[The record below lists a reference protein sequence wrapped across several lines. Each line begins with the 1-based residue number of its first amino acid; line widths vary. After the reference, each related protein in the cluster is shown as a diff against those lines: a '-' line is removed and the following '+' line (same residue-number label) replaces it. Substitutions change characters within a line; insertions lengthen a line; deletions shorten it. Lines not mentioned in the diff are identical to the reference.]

1 MRPLTTNEH
10 TIKDTFDA
18 KSRIESIDPYKD
30 STMSDVESL
39 FANVPLER
47 TLQII
52 ERRVYDKKEIP
63 TKLKRSA
70 LRKLIRDTYK
80 KTIFSCNDIYYE
92 KIDGVS
98 MGGSLGSVMANII
111 LTEFER
117 LVINPLISYGI
128 IKFYCRY
135 VDDTLLLI
143 EHDDIEFL
151 LNKFHSFDLN
161 KRFAY
166 DIFSDESPHFLD
178 LKLDGNKFSIY
189 RKHTF
194 TG

>member
-1 MRPLTTNEH
+1 
-10 TIKDTFDA
+10 
-18 KSRIESIDPYKD
+18 
-30 STMSDVESL
+30 MSDVESL

-178 LKLDGNKFSIY
+178 LKLDGN
-189 RKHTF
+189 
-194 TG
+194 